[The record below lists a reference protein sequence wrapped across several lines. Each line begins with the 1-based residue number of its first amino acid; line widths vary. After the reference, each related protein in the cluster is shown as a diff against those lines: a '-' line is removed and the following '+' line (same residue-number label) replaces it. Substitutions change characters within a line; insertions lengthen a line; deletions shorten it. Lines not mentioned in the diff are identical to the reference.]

1 MSRAVNVCGV
11 MLSDYGKII
20 GIAVKDFIK
29 NGISMVSLADFVNNA
44 LESDILEVT
53 SLGIKI
59 KDRDKFDK
67 CLAVYGS
74 GLNCRIVPTKS
85 LFADVSSVANNVV
98 GVTIQDMHNN
108 QEMQLSLDDLKAF
121 ANCFRLTYSI
131 DDTLLGEGRLNNAEI
146 IDMTD
151 RVLKGELKGLVTPE
165 EYKAITVV
173 NVGSVI
179 NTLDNMENSV
189 KVQPTGAMEV
199 QTQPTGVQSDNQFI
213 GMNTINTEAQTTN
226 NAENTSTQSVGAT
239 NNVENTSTQS
249 VGATNTQDTS
259 TNTQSKAVHTTNNIE
274 NLSTQNIDTLDDNG
288 SSMESMGNG
297 YITDVNTENYT
308 IHSGYEAYNYTR
320 FEGNHTSLRFVDGCD
335 KQSYVFGK
343 FGDNAPVKMCGMPFT
358 LGEMVY
364 SDRKMN
370 VNIRTYLCGTYKSMP
385 VYSERLFS
393 VSKHRAN
400 MKTVV
405 TSKGSANNHA
415 THTQMITTLGRDSE
429 YPVDKQGNVQE
440 RLVANKNNI
449 LTINDIEGFTLGI
462 EAFKLI
468 LKYLRNEYKVRLSVI
483 MDTVSTFPSMCY
495 GNIDVALAKEMYAIG
510 IDPYN
515 GLYLEDRSNETKSQ
529 RMRMS
534 DDTVS
539 SIIYTDDVEV
549 RYYISKYQADKV
561 RVADIYN
568 GEYGGLGT
576 EMLFKLGEKYNNI
589 NGTDVRALSELMT
602 DIRKYELLINANRKD
617 IWLHKM
623 ALMQANDYKS
633 FILPNKNEWDT
644 VRGVYECASSKLGLR
659 VSIKNTELADTVY
672 NI

>member
-1 MSRAVNVCGV
+1 MSVTVNVCGV
-11 MLSDYGKII
+11 MLDDFGKII
-20 GIAVKDFIK
+20 GIALKDFTK
-29 NGISMVSLADFVNNA
+29 EGISIKGLADFVNED
-44 LESDILEVT
+44 LESDIIEVT
-53 SLGIKI
+53 SLGIKV
-59 KDRDKFDK
+59 KDRDKFNK
-67 CLAVYGS
+67 CLAIYGN

-85 LFADVSSVANNVV
+85 LFADVSRVTNGMI
-98 GVTIQDMHNN
+98 GVTIQDFHNN
-108 QEMQLSLDDLKAF
+108 QEIELSLDDLRVF

-131 DDTLLGEGRLNNAEI
+131 DDTLLEEGRLNNEEV
-146 IDMTD
+146 IDMAD
-151 RVLKGELKGLVTPE
+151 RVLKGELKQLVTPE
-165 EYKAITVV
+165 EYRAMLVV
-173 NVGSVI
+173 NVGYVM
-179 NTLDNMENSV
+179 NTLDSMENSV
-189 KVQPTGAMEV
+189 KVQPIEEQVQPKEV
-199 QTQPTGVQSDNQFI
+199 KSNNEFI
-213 GMNTINTEAQTTN
+213 GMNTINTEVQTTN
-226 NAENTSTQSVGAT
+226 NMESP
-239 NNVENTSTQS
+239 
-249 VGATNTQDTS
+249 
-259 TNTQSKAVHTTNNIE
+259 
-274 NLSTQNIDTLDDNG
+274 STQNTEPQHTESQPVNNTAPQVISIDTAEDDG
-288 SSMESMGNG
+288 SSMESMANG
-297 YITDVNTENYT
+297 YITDVNKENYT
-308 IHSGYEAYNYTR
+308 VHSGYEAQRYTE
-320 FEGNHTSLRFVDGCD
+320 FKGNHTSLRFVDGCD
-335 KQSYVFGK
+335 TQSYVFGK
-343 FGDNAPVKMCGMPFT
+343 FDDNAPVKMCGMPFT

-405 TSKGSANNHA
+405 TSKGSATNHA

-429 YPVDKQGNVQE
+429 YPVDKQGNAQE
-440 RLVANKNNI
+440 RLVDNKNNI
-449 LTINDIEGFTLGI
+449 LTIGDIEGFTLGI

-468 LKYLRNEYKVRLSVI
+468 LKYLRNEYKVRISVI
-483 MDTVSTFPSMCY
+483 MDNVSTFPSMCY

-510 IDPYN
+510 IDPYT
-515 GLYLEDRSNETKSQ
+515 GLYSEDRSNETKSQ

-534 DDTVS
+534 DDTTS

-589 NGTDVRALSELMT
+589 KGTDVRALSELMA

-633 FILPNKNEWDT
+633 FILPNKDEWDT
-644 VRGVYECASSKLGLR
+644 VRGVYECTNSKLGLR
-659 VSIKNTELADTVY
+659 VYIKNTTLADTVY